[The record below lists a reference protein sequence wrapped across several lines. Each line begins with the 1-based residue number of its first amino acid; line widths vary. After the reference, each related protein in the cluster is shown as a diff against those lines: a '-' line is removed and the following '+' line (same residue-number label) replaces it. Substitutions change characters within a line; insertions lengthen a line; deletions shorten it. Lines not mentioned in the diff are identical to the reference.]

1 MNTAV
6 SPVPLTVQE
15 QEALARV
22 QLDDSWKTALAAS
35 FLQPYMANLRLFLAE
50 QKKLGKTIY
59 PPASEYFNALNTTPL
74 NQVKVVILGQ
84 DPYHGVGQAHGL
96 CFSVRRGVAVPPSL
110 QNIYRELL
118 NDVGAQ
124 PVRHGDLSSWAAQG
138 VLLLNSVLTVEAG
151 MPASHQGRGWEL
163 FTDEII
169 KVLNEQCENLVFLLW
184 GSYAQKKG
192 QHIDTNKHLV
202 LKAVH
207 PSPMAANRGGFFGC
221 KHFSQTNAYLAQH
234 GLTPIDWALPA

>member
-6 SPVPLTVQE
+6 SVSLNSQE

-22 QLDDSWKTALAAS
+22 QLDESWKAALAS
-35 FLQPYMANLRLFLAE
+35 TFLQPYMANLREFLAE
-50 QKKLGKTIY
+50 QRKLGKTIY
-59 PPASEYFNALNTTPL
+59 PPAGEYFNALNTTPL
-74 NQVKVVILGQ
+74 SQVKVVILGQ
-84 DPYHGVGQAHGL
+84 DPYHGAGQAHGL

-110 QNIYRELL
+110 QNIYRELF

-202 LKAVH
+202 LKATH

-221 KHFSQTNAYLAQH
+221 KHFSQTNAYLAEH
-234 GLTPIDWALPA
+234 GLEPINWALPA

>member
-6 SPVPLTVQE
+6 SPVLLTVQE

-35 FLQPYMANLRLFLAE
+35 FLQPYMINLRQFLAE

-74 NQVKVVILGQ
+74 SQVKVVILGQ
-84 DPYHGVGQAHGL
+84 DPYHGAGQAHGL

-221 KHFSQTNAYLAQH
+221 KHFSQTNAYLTQH
-234 GLTPIDWALPA
+234 GLEPIDWALPA

>member
-6 SPVPLTVQE
+6 SVSLNSQE

-22 QLDDSWKTALAAS
+22 QLDESWKAALAS
-35 FLQPYMANLRLFLAE
+35 TFLQPYMANLREFLAE
-50 QKKLGKTIY
+50 QKKLGKIIY
-59 PPASEYFNALNTTPL
+59 PPAGEYFNALNTTPL
-74 NQVKVVILGQ
+74 SQVKVVILGQ

-96 CFSVRRGVAVPPSL
+96 CFSVRRGVSVPPSL
-110 QNIYRELL
+110 QNIYRELF

-151 MPASHQGRGWEL
+151 QPASHQGRGWEL

-202 LKAVH
+202 LKATH

-221 KHFSQTNAYLAQH
+221 KHFSQTNTYLTQH
-234 GLTPIDWALPA
+234 GLEPIDWALPA

>member
-6 SPVPLTVQE
+6 SVSLNSQE

-22 QLDDSWKTALAAS
+22 QLDESWKAALAS
-35 FLQPYMANLRLFLAE
+35 TFLQPYMANLREFLAE
-50 QKKLGKTIY
+50 QKKLGKIIY
-59 PPASEYFNALNTTPL
+59 PPAGEYFNALNTTPL
-74 NQVKVVILGQ
+74 SQVKVVILGQ

-96 CFSVRRGVAVPPSL
+96 CFSVRRGVSVPPSL
-110 QNIYRELL
+110 QNIYRELF

-151 MPASHQGRGWEL
+151 QPASHQGRGWEL

-202 LKAVH
+202 LKATH

-221 KHFSQTNAYLAQH
+221 KHFSQTNTYLTQH
-234 GLTPIDWALPA
+234 GLEPINWALPA

>member
-6 SPVPLTVQE
+6 SPAPLSAQE

-22 QLDDSWKTALAAS
+22 QLDDSWKAALASA
-35 FLQPYMANLRLFLAE
+35 FLQPYMANLRVFLAE
-50 QKKLGKTIY
+50 QRKLGKTVY
-59 PPASEYFNALNTTPL
+59 PPANEYFNALNTTPL
-74 NQVKVVILGQ
+74 SQVKVVILGQ

-110 QNIYRELL
+110 QNIYRELF

-124 PVRHGDLSSWAAQG
+124 PVRHGDLSTWAAQG

-221 KHFSQTNAYLAQH
+221 KHFSQTNAYLAEH
-234 GLTPIDWALPA
+234 GLTPINWALPA

>member
-22 QLDDSWKTALAAS
+22 QLDESWKTVLASS
-35 FLQPYMANLRLFLAE
+35 FLQPYMANLREFLAE

-59 PPASEYFNALNTTPL
+59 PPASEYFNALNTTPVS
-74 NQVKVVILGQ
+74 QVKVVILGQ

-221 KHFSQTNAYLAQH
+221 KHFSQTNAYLTQH
-234 GLTPIDWALPA
+234 GLEPIDWALPA

>member
-6 SPVPLTVQE
+6 SVSLNSQE

-22 QLDDSWKTALAAS
+22 QLDESWKAALAS
-35 FLQPYMANLRLFLAE
+35 TFLQPYMANLREFLAE
-50 QKKLGKTIY
+50 QRKLGKTIY
-59 PPASEYFNALNTTPL
+59 PPAREYFNALNTTPL
-74 NQVKVVILGQ
+74 SQVKVVILGQ

-96 CFSVRRGVAVPPSL
+96 CFSVRRGVSVPPSL
-110 QNIYRELL
+110 QNIYRELF
-118 NDVGAQ
+118 NDVCAQ

-151 MPASHQGRGWEL
+151 QPASHQGRGWEL

-202 LKAVH
+202 LKATH

-221 KHFSQTNAYLAQH
+221 KHFSQTNAYLAEH
-234 GLTPIDWALPA
+234 GLEPINWALPA

>member
-6 SPVPLTVQE
+6 TPVPLTVQE

-22 QLDDSWKTALAAS
+22 QLDESWKAALAGT
-35 FLQPYMANLRLFLAE
+35 FLQPYMANLRQFLAE

-74 NQVKVVILGQ
+74 SQVKVVILGQ
-84 DPYHGVGQAHGL
+84 DPYHGAGQAHGL

-124 PVRHGDLSSWAAQG
+124 PVRHGDLSTWAAQG

-192 QHIDTNKHLV
+192 QHIDTQKHLV

-221 KHFSQTNAYLAQH
+221 KHFSQTNAYLAER
-234 GLTPIDWALPA
+234 GLTPIDWALPV

>member
-6 SPVPLTVQE
+6 SVSLNSQE

-22 QLDDSWKTALAAS
+22 QLDESWKAALAS
-35 FLQPYMANLRLFLAE
+35 TFLQPYMANLRVFLAE

-59 PPASEYFNALNTTPL
+59 PPAGEYFNALNTTPL
-74 NQVKVVILGQ
+74 SQVKVVILGQ

-221 KHFSQTNAYLAQH
+221 KHFSQTNAYLTQH
-234 GLTPIDWALPA
+234 GLEPINWALPA

>member
-6 SPVPLTVQE
+6 TPVPLTVQE

-22 QLDDSWKTALAAS
+22 QLDESWKAALAGT
-35 FLQPYMANLRLFLAE
+35 FLQPYMANLRQFLAE

-74 NQVKVVILGQ
+74 SQVKVVILGQ
-84 DPYHGVGQAHGL
+84 DPYHGAGQAHGL

-124 PVRHGDLSSWAAQG
+124 PVRHGDLSTWAAQG

-192 QHIDTNKHLV
+192 QHIDTQKHLV

-221 KHFSQTNAYLAQH
+221 KHFSQTNAYLSER
-234 GLTPIDWALPA
+234 GLTPIDWALPV

>member
-35 FLQPYMANLRLFLAE
+35 FLQPYMINLRQFLAE

-74 NQVKVVILGQ
+74 SQVKVVILGQ

-192 QHIDTNKHLV
+192 QHIDTHKHLV

-221 KHFSQTNAYLAQH
+221 KHFSQTNAYLTQH
-234 GLTPIDWALPA
+234 GLEPIDWALPA